1 MLTLTQVI
9 LTAGM
14 LLPLDAIASPLYL
27 GVILLVMLLIYVGP
41 VVLVGCLII
50 TIVRKIKRKKAV
62 ADAASDKVETVSNHA
77 QSDDDGEDGPD
88 SDCDD
93 AGGDGGAG
101 GDDGGGDC
109 DCGCDDCD
117 CGGDDGGG
125 DCDCGCDCDCGGD
138 DGGADCDD

>member
-1 MLTLTQVI
+1 MLALTQVI

-14 LLPLDAIASPLYL
+14 LLPLDAMASPLYL
-27 GVILLVMLLIYVGP
+27 GVILLAMLVIYVGP

-50 TIVRKIKRKKAV
+50 KIVRKIKGKKSA

-88 SDCDD
+88 SDCDGSD
-93 AGGDGGAG
+93 
-101 GDDGGGDC
+101 GDDSGADC